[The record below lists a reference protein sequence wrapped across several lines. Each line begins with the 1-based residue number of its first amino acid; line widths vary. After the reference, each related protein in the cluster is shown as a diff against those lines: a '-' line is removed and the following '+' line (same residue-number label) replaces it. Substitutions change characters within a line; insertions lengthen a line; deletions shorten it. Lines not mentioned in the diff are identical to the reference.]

1 MRLLADMHITG
12 TAIVHADC
20 LFEVVHLKHFLNQ
33 KSVNLRFIKSQNF
46 RYNLFVLLFSFV
58 FFKGLDSVNC
68 ESIRLKLSFVTEK
81 VYWQLLEL

>member
-1 MRLLADMHITG
+1 MRLLADMYITG

-20 LFEVVHLKHFLNQ
+20 LFEVVHFKRFLNQ
-33 KSVNLRFIKSQNF
+33 KPVNIRFIKSQNF